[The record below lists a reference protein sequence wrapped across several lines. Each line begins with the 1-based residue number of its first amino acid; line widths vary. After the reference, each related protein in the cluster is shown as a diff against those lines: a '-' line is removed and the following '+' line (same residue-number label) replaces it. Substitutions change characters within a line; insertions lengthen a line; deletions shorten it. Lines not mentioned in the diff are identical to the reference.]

1 MASLESQN
9 AMKQEKFAL
18 TTKLENQQ
26 AHWFYKTE
34 KLNSMRMQIVSQE
47 QKIFSLSSDISKQ
60 EAEKKEF
67 AAQRKFKEASACQAQ
82 LKFLQT
88 ELEHAHQ
95 VIDKLRIDT
104 QALRQASEE
113 KQQEFEQI

>member
-1 MASLESQN
+1 M
-9 AMKQEKFAL
+9 
-18 TTKLENQQ
+18 
-26 AHWFYKTE
+26 
-34 KLNSMRMQIVSQE
+34 
-47 QKIFSLSSDISKQ
+47 IFSLSSDISKQ

-104 QALRQASEE
+104 
-113 KQQEFEQI
+113 